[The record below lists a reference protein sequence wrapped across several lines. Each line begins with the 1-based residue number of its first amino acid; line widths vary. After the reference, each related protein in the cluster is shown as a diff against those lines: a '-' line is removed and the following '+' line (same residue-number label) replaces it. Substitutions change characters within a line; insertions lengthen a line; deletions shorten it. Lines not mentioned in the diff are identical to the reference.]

1 MRNRGVWIKLLL
13 LVTISVIAFCVM
25 GVYGILTAR
34 TTFHSVNEV
43 RDTALKLRRGAVEIA
58 EPLNELRQLSLTL
71 VMAPDNELQLTLNQQ
86 QQAKTKQID
95 LAFENWN
102 TSSSDPAEISTFHD
116 LRDKWDRYKRLKDVT
131 ANKVLDDYRE
141 EAFINAI
148 QAEQQQYAE
157 VKQDLDLWM
166 QAIEDNA
173 DSVFEATQSAYKSA
187 RQTYLVVI
195 TALTLLVAALGYYT
209 ATSIIGPLETMRN
222 VASRIAAVASGASID
237 GLNERIEIKSHDE
250 LGALATAF
258 NQMVENMQSTLDRLS
273 YEERRTMAVLNST
286 ADGILT
292 IDSDGTL
299 RSMNAAAERLLECR
313 SDETIGTNIESM
325 VPALAQIHRGDWLS
339 GDENPLA
346 STQEHEVVA
355 HTCKGR
361 EYPIALRVREMNDM
375 DQKLFIATLQ
385 DITSRKQTEAERQK
399 LFHAIRDA
407 VQRLAVASDQIL
419 ATTSKQASGTQEQ
432 AASVSET
439 VSTVNEIAQTAKQ
452 AAERSHE
459 VAESARQADD
469 VGNAGQAAIKESI
482 AAMLQVQSRVE
493 SLAERILLLS
503 ERAQAIGEIT
513 ATVKDIAE
521 QTNVLA
527 LNAAV
532 EASRAGEHG
541 RGFAVVASEVKSL
554 ALQSKQATNQVRK
567 ILSEIQE
574 ATKDAVHSTE
584 EGHNAV
590 QAASRVVK
598 SAGETI
604 NQLVTLL
611 AVSAESAMR
620 ISASANQQ
628 AAGVSQ
634 LNEGIRDI
642 NRVTQN
648 NVETIRQIEQAAR
661 NLNSLSHELAKL
673 TAK

>member
-13 LVTISVIAFCVM
+13 LVTISVIAFCAM
-25 GVYGILTAR
+25 GVYGILTTR
-34 TTFHSVNEV
+34 ITFRSVNDV

-71 VMAPDNELQLTLNQQ
+71 VMAPDDDLQRQLNRQ
-86 QQAKTKQID
+86 QQAKSKQID

-102 TSSSDPAEISTFHD
+102 TSSNDAAEISTFRD
-116 LRDKWDRYKRLKDVT
+116 LRETWSRYKRIKDVT
-131 ANKVLDDYRE
+131 TGKVLDDYRE

-148 QAEQQQYAE
+148 QAEQQQFAE
-157 VKQDLDLWM
+157 VKRDLDLWM

-173 DSVFEATQSAYKSA
+173 DHVYESAQSRYVAA
-187 RQTYLVVI
+187 RQTYIIVI
-195 TALTLLVAALGYYT
+195 VALTLLVAAVGYLT
-209 ATSIIGPLETMRN
+209 ANSIIGPLETMRN
-222 VASRIAAVASGASID
+222 VATRISGMASTASID
-237 GLNERIEIKSHDE
+237 GLNERIEIRSKDE
-250 LGALATAF
+250 LGTLATAF
-258 NQMVENMQSTLDRLS
+258 NQMVENMQSTLGRLS
-273 YEERRTMAVLNST
+273 YEERRTLAVLNST
-286 ADGILT
+286 ADGIVT
-292 IDSDGTL
+292 IDAEGKV

-313 SDETIGTNIESM
+313 SDDVIGTAIEPL
-325 VPALAQIHRGDWLS
+325 VPALGTAWQVGDA
-339 GDENPLA
+339 NPVA
-346 STQEHEVVA
+346 SEDEHEVMA
-355 HTCKGR
+355 HTCQGH
-361 EYPIALRVREMNDM
+361 EFPIALRVREMNYM

-452 AAERSHE
+452 AAERSQE

-469 VGNAGQAAIKESI
+469 VGNAGRTAIEESI
-482 AAMLQVQSRVE
+482 TAMLQVQNRVE

-554 ALQSKQATNQVRK
+554 AQQSKQATNQVRK

-648 NVETIRQIEQAAR
+648 NVQTIGHIEQAAR

>member
-1 MRNRGVWIKLLL
+1 M
-13 LVTISVIAFCVM
+13 LVATV
-25 GVYGILTAR
+25 GYLTA
-34 TTFHSVNEV
+34 N
-43 RDTALKLRRGAVEIA
+43 
-58 EPLNELRQLSLTL
+58 
-71 VMAPDNELQLTLNQQ
+71 
-86 QQAKTKQID
+86 
-95 LAFENWN
+95 
-102 TSSSDPAEISTFHD
+102 
-116 LRDKWDRYKRLKDVT
+116 
-131 ANKVLDDYRE
+131 
-141 EAFINAI
+141 
-148 QAEQQQYAE
+148 
-157 VKQDLDLWM
+157 
-166 QAIEDNA
+166 
-173 DSVFEATQSAYKSA
+173 
-187 RQTYLVVI
+187 
-195 TALTLLVAALGYYT
+195 
-209 ATSIIGPLETMRN
+209 SIIGPLETMRN
-222 VASRIAAVASGASID
+222 VASRISGMASTASID
-237 GLNERIEIKSHDE
+237 GLNERINIQSNDE
-250 LGALATAF
+250 LGALASAF
-258 NQMVENMQSTLDRLS
+258 NQMVENMQSTLGRLS

-286 ADGILT
+286 ADGIVT
-292 IDSDGTL
+292 IDDDGNV
-299 RSMNAAAERLLECR
+299 RSMNAAAERLLQCH
-313 SDETIGTNIESM
+313 SGDVIGNAIEPM
-325 VPALAQIHRGDWLS
+325 IPALGQA
-339 GDENPLA
+339 A
-346 STQEHEVVA
+346 STTWHTGDDHSSASPQEHEVMA
-355 HTCKGR
+355 HTCTGR
-361 EYPIALRVREMNDM
+361 EYPIALRVREMNHM
-375 DQKLFIATLQ
+375 DQKLLIATLQ
-385 DITSRKQTEAERQK
+385 DITVRKQTEAERQK

-407 VQRLAVASDQIL
+407 VQRLAVASEQIL

-469 VGNAGQAAIKESI
+469 VGNAGQTAIEESI
-482 AAMLQVQSRVE
+482 TAMMQVQNRVE
-493 SLAERILLLS
+493 SLAERILLLA

-567 ILSEIQE
+567 ILGEIQE

-590 QAASRVVK
+590 RAASQVVK

-604 NQLVTLL
+604 NQLVSLL

-648 NVETIRQIEQAAR
+648 NVETIGQIEQAAR